1 MFKRKDGK
9 KPKIKTQIG
18 RGQRGLS
25 AATKRRQRK
34 QALKRK
40 KLLEAG
46 DKTTTDKNGGDAA
59 TSSSTDVQRDRSSE
73 PQLEPPSSVPKKKQ
87 KTAVKKKT
95 TSAPQQRRRGTKR
108 AARKPT
114 EQDPNDNEEYHVVS
128 SSLKQ
133 NASRRLV
140 YASYFLWALDCP
152 PESEWE
158 GIDGAISSCCNM
170 FKVESGSR
178 SVVRRVFRE
187 LADCAREGRPFL
199 STQKKGSGGHNI
211 LIESGSVEEQILDPR
226 RCEAVVS

>member
-87 KTAVKKKT
+87 KTVPKKNT
-95 TSAPQQRRRGTKR
+95 TRRGTKH
-108 AARKPT
+108 AAGKPT
-114 EQDPNDNEEYHVVS
+114 QQDPNHNEEYHAVS

-133 NASRRLV
+133 SASRRLV